1 MPRKPSSKV
10 INAAK
15 VNLDPRATLEA
26 VLNEPEC
33 AEIRQAL
40 IDAKLVEPIPDDGDN
55 HQEEN

>member
-1 MPRKPSSKV
+1 MPRKPSKDV

-26 VLNEPEC
+26 ILNEPQC

-40 IDAKLVEPIPDDGDN
+40 IDAGLVKEVPDSDN
-55 HQEEN
+55 DQEDN